1 MKKKSSMLT
10 FGLLAI
16 CYAASAQDSAQVS
29 QLNTFVVTATKFAKK
44 QSETGKVLTV
54 ITSQQLAQSAGRTV
68 ADVLNEQA
76 GIVINGA
83 GSNPGKN
90 RELYFRGATSQYT
103 PILMD
108 GIPMADATGLTGSA
122 IDLRLLPVDMVE
134 RIEILRGTQ
143 STMYGADAIAGVVN
157 IITKK
162 GGGKPVSAYGDLVW
176 GSNRSLKGSLGL
188 RGQQDNVDY
197 NVNFTHYETDGISE
211 AAAPDTLK
219 DPQFDRDGIKQNA
232 FMANVGIQATEHLK
246 LRPFLFYSDYKSL
259 YDGGPFVDALKNNN
273 KSNLIH
279 TGIRGDYDLNG
290 KGQIHGNFA
299 YQKITRR
306 DESAW
311 GVTDLDG
318 RSYFGEL
325 YGNYDITDWF
335 QALAGVEY
343 RKSEMFDTTFRNPY
357 GIRDQYN
364 TSPYAALFIKN
375 LHGFSLELGG
385 RYTMHSKYGNN
396 FTYTINPSYLVS
408 DKLKLFASIASG
420 FKAPTLTAL
429 YSIWGSEDLKPEHA
443 TSYEAGAQAFLL
455 NDKLNLRAVVFK
467 RDMKDVIAFIPAT
480 NKYVNFNQQH
490 DKGLE
495 VEAAIQP
502 AKGLNVRL
510 TYAYVDG
517 EVTTQDV
524 PGKDTTY
531 NNLVRRPNH
540 TGTLNVGYQVT
551 KHLFISSTLRHTGSR
566 YDQYYPP
573 FPQPMEVVQLEA
585 YTLLDAYVEYRF
597 SPKANIFFNA
607 NNITNNKK
615 YWEIYGYSVLGFNMT
630 AGVSFSL

>member
-1 MKKKSSMLT
+1 MKKKSSVLT

-54 ITSQQLAQSAGRTV
+54 ITSQQLSRSAGRTV

-76 GIVINGA
+76 GIVINGV

-108 GIPMADATGLTGSA
+108 GIPVADATGLTGSA
-122 IDLRLLPVDMVE
+122 IDLRLLPVDQVE

-143 STMYGADAIAGVVN
+143 STLYGADAIAGVVN

-197 NVNFTHYETDGISE
+197 NVSFTHYVTDGISE
-211 AAAPDTLK
+211 AAPFDTIK
-219 DPQFDRDGIKQNA
+219 EPTFDRDGIRQNA
-232 FMANVGIQATEHLK
+232 FMASVGIQATEQLK
-246 LRPFLFYSDYKSL
+246 LRPFLFYSDYKSR
-259 YDGGPFVDALKNNN
+259 YDGGPFQDAQVNNN
-273 KSNLIH
+273 QSDLIH

-290 KGQIHGNFA
+290 KGQVHANFA
-299 YQKITRR
+299 YQKVTRR

-311 GVTDLDG
+311 GVTNLDG

-325 YGNYDITDWF
+325 YANYDINHWL

-343 RKSEMFDTTFRNPY
+343 RKAEMIDTVNFRNPY

-375 LHGFSLELGG
+375 LHGFSFELGG
-385 RYTMHSKYGNN
+385 RYTLHSKYGNN
-396 FTYTINPSYLVS
+396 FTYTINPSYLIS
-408 DKLKLFASIASG
+408 DKLKIFASIASG

-443 TSYEAGAQAFLL
+443 TSYEAGAQTFLW
-455 NDKLNLRAVVFK
+455 NGKIDLRAVVFK
-467 RDMKDVIAFIPAT
+467 RDMKDVIAYIN
-480 NKYVNFNQQH
+480 NKYVNFNKQN

-495 VEAAIQP
+495 VELAVQP
-502 AKGLNVRL
+502 AKGLNVKVS
-510 TYAYVDG
+510 YAYVDG
-517 EVTTQDV
+517 EVTTQAS

-531 NNLVRRPNH
+531 SNLVRRPNH

-551 KHLFISSTLRHTGSR
+551 KHLFVSSTLRHTGSR
-566 YDQYYPP
+566 YDLYYPP
-573 FPQPMEVVQLEA
+573 FPQPMENKPLEA

-615 YWEIYGYSVLGFNMT
+615 YWEIYGYSVLGFNMA
-630 AGVSFSL
+630 AGISFSL